1 MKENEI
7 EVREYDAVS
16 SDVIHLASN
25 QLTSSLSKKN
35 EAEDGHNLIWVDPRC
50 CFALYSNLNSDQ
62 VLLQPSPLALPKAL
76 KVVHTAC
83 QVICISFRFI
93 TKQTSDCAIYN

>member
-16 SDVIHLASN
+16 SDVIYLASN

-35 EAEDGHNLIWVDPRC
+35 KAEDGHNLIWVDPHC
-50 CFALYSNLNSDQ
+50 CVAL
-62 VLLQPSPLALPKAL
+62 
-76 KVVHTAC
+76 
-83 QVICISFRFI
+83 
-93 TKQTSDCAIYN
+93 